1 MQGRNFMRLTA
12 TLLFAALALSGAA
25 HAQST
30 PPAASAPKFIAIS
43 NNAILSSR
51 LMGLKVQSASGET
64 MGRIEDVVFE
74 GGQISGVV
82 LAVGEALG
90 AGERYVAVDPS
101 GISIRYMEAED
112 KWEATINASLDQ
124 MKAAPE
130 FRYEGKWKR

>member
-1 MQGRNFMRLTA
+1 MRLTA

>member
-1 MQGRNFMRLTA
+1 MRFTA

-51 LMGLKVQSASGET
+51 LIGLKVQSASAET

-112 KWEATINASLDQ
+112 KWEAIINASLDQ

>member
-1 MQGRNFMRLTA
+1 MRLTA

-51 LMGLKVQSASGET
+51 LIGLKVQSASAET

>member
-1 MQGRNFMRLTA
+1 MRFTA
-12 TLLFAALALSGAA
+12 TLLFAALALSGA
-25 HAQST
+25 
-30 PPAASAPKFIAIS
+30 
-43 NNAILSSR
+43 
-51 LMGLKVQSASGET
+51 G
-64 MGRIEDVVFE
+64 DVVFE
-74 GGQISGVV
+74 GGQISRVV

-112 KWEATINASLDQ
+112 KWEAIINASLDQ

>member
-1 MQGRNFMRLTA
+1 MRFTA

-51 LMGLKVQSASGET
+51 LIGLNVQSAGGET

-82 LAVGEALG
+82 LAVGEVLG

-112 KWEATINASLDQ
+112 KWQATINASLDQ